1 MSDTSNHYEV
11 LGVSRD
17 ATLDE
22 ITSAY
27 RMLVRRYADQK
38 PQFDA
43 VTAAYMILA
52 DALSREKYDTDLG
65 LPAAGSAKAGEVT
78 TREAPATLKCASC
91 GATNA
96 AGNRF
101 CGECGF
107 VLSSA
112 SGEGGRPRLGIGR
125 LVLPAPAP
133 SYTIEHGELVI
144 GRGAGCTVQL
154 GDPYASTRHAR
165 LVCEMGIFTLEDLG
179 STNGTRLN
187 GQRLEPRKP
196 TKIDNGDLIGVGQTD
211 LRFEVQ

>member
-1 MSDTSNHYEV
+1 MTETSNHYEV
-11 LGVSRD
+11 LGVTRD

-27 RMLVRRYADQK
+27 RTLVRRCADDK
-38 PQFDA
+38 AKFDA

-52 DALSREKYDTDLG
+52 DAPSRERYDTELG
-65 LPAAGSAKAGEVT
+65 AGGAGSTGADDEPP
-78 TREAPATLKCASC
+78 REAPATVKCASC

-112 SGEGGRPRLGIGR
+112 SAGGGRPMLGIGR
-125 LVLPAPAP
+125 LVLPPPAP

-144 GRGAGCTVQL
+144 GRGAGCTVQI
-154 GDPYASTRHAR
+154 GDPYASTRHSR
-165 LVCEMGIFTLEDLG
+165 VVCEMGIFTVEDLG

-187 GQRLEPRKP
+187 GNRLEPNKP
-196 TKIDNGDLIGVGQTD
+196 TKLGHGDLIGVGRTD
-211 LRFEVQ
+211 MRFELQ